1 MSRPIG
7 ILFVAGDP
15 SGDQHAARVAAEA
28 KARGAEILAAGGPAL
43 KRVADRWLGDLV
55 SQGVMGFLE
64 PIKKVPFFF
73 NFLNR
78 VIRPALAELK
88 PNVVVPTDFYGFNG
102 FVAKAAKAAGS
113 RVCYYVSPQV
123 WASRPGRILEI
134 KKFVDRMLVIFPFEE
149 NLYRDAGVPVTFV
162 GHPLLDVLPEVAS
175 DQIFKV
181 EPTVGLLPGSRP
193 GEVARL
199 LPVFL
204 RTAELLGRSTRF
216 VLFAAPTL
224 SNGFYDRFLDSGRP
238 RQYMLE
244 VVRDENYHWRRG
256 VDVALACSGTATLEN
271 ALLGLPT
278 VVAYKTSWP
287 TYLLARALVQVK
299 NIAMPNILAGKILMP
314 EFIQSQ
320 ATPQNLAGGLR
331 PFLQNTG
338 LRREV
343 RTGLLSLRNQLG
355 GPGAAVRAAEAI
367 LKEAA

>member
-1 MSRPIG
+1 MTR

-15 SGDQHAARVAAEA
+15 SGDEHAARVAAEA
-28 KARGAEILAAGGPAL
+28 KSRGAEILAAGGPAL
-43 KRVADRWLGDLV
+43 QKVADRWLGDLV
-55 SQGVMGFLE
+55 SQSVMGFLE
-64 PIKKVPFFF
+64 PIKKTPFFV

-78 VIRPALAELK
+78 VLRPALMEFK
-88 PNVVVPTDFYGFNG
+88 PNVVVPTDFYGFNR

-123 WASRPGRILEI
+123 WASRPGRIQEL
-134 KKFVDRMLVIFPFEE
+134 KKCVDRMLVIFPFEE
-149 NLYRDAGVPVTFV
+149 ILYREAGVPVTFV

-175 DQIFKV
+175 DPPLKV

-204 RTAELLGRSTRF
+204 RTAELLPGGTRF

-238 RQYMLE
+238 RGYMLE
-244 VVRDENYHWRRG
+244 VVRDENYQWRRG
-256 VDVALACSGTATLEN
+256 MDVALACSGTATLEN

-278 VVAYKTSWP
+278 IVAYKTSWP

-299 NIAMPNILAGKILMP
+299 NIAMPNILAGNVLMP

-320 ATPQNLAGGLR
+320 ATPPNLSGALRALLQNSGQRRDVRENLLGLR
-331 PFLQNTG
+331 G
-338 LRREV
+338 
-343 RTGLLSLRNQLG
+343 QLG